1 MTVLS
6 VLLLFGNLFCFPR
19 SHSEKKTN
27 LSAGSLLSHYKDIFK
42 NRAGN
47 AVLILSYLIFF
58 IYFSM
63 IVYLPI
69 LLTDHYHLDLQI
81 VGLLYLPIAVST
93 IAGSVLF
100 KWIQKRLSL
109 RRLFLIGNLTAAGS
123 VVCFAFSH
131 LFSLFAMSAALVLF
145 GVTMGLIPPLFSTM
159 MANEFEENRGS
170 AMGMF
175 NFIRY
180 TGMACGPVISGML
193 LGMSSSVFVFG
204 CFGIV
209 YAAAAL
215 LMTAVMRKAA
225 HTKTLQEPNKKAAR
239 S

>member
-1 MTVLS
+1 
-6 VLLLFGNLFCFPR
+6 
-19 SHSEKKTN
+19 
-27 LSAGSLLSHYKDIFK
+27 
-42 NRAGN
+42 
-47 AVLILSYLIFF
+47 
-58 IYFSM
+58 M

-100 KWIQKRLSL
+100 KWIQRDYRSDACFDRQSD
-109 RRLFLIGNLTAAGS
+109 RRRS

-215 LMTAVMRKAA
+215 
-225 HTKTLQEPNKKAAR
+225 
-239 S
+239 